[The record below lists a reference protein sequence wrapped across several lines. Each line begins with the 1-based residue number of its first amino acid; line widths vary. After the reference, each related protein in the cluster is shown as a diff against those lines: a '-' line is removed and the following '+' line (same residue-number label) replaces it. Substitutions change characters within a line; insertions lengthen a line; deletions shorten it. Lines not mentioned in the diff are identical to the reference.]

1 MRKIFILMVLL
12 SVYEKIQAQTII
24 SGTVKDTKSKPIPG
38 ASITLKDTYD
48 GATTDS
54 SGNFSFKTLEKGQ
67 QRLIISAIGFKG
79 VDQTLELSGK
89 AESVHAVLKE
99 DINELKA
106 VVITAGAF
114 EAGDRKKGT
123 VLSSL
128 DILTTASANAD
139 VTAAIKTLPGAQQ
152 VGEGTGL
159 FVRGGT
165 AEETKIFIDGT
176 LVNKFFYSGTPDI
189 ASRGRFS
196 PFIFKGTVFSAG
208 GYSALYGQALS
219 SALILESI
227 DLPDQSSASLGISP
241 IGVSAG
247 LQELSRK
254 KNWSWGAS
262 YSYTNV
268 YPAFQVLK
276 PNIDYFK
283 IPQYHTGDA
292 NFRIKTSKT
301 GMLKYYGYF
310 STDRVGVRRSSL
322 DTLGYKDAYD
332 VMNYNTYHNL
342 SYKENF
348 GKGWKLNTGV
358 SYSYNTD
365 HINGNL
371 QDQENNKAD
380 ISTLSYKNFGL
391 STKENYINARAV
403 LEKRFL
409 GLNTVRFG
417 GEYNYSNE
425 HYYYTL
431 DNGQGFNY
439 PIIEKLKAAFAETD
453 IYLTNDLAAKIGGRF
468 EHSSLI
474 DKANIAPRVSLAYK
488 LGKESQAS
496 LAYGIFFQDPDSK
509 YLPSPDVLSFS
520 KATHYIA
527 QYQKMS
533 DGIIFRAEAY
543 YKKYE
548 DLIKT
553 TQQYNTQQQA
563 VNNKGYGDAKGF
575 ELFWRDKK
583 NIKNFDY
590 WISYS
595 FLDTKRDYLN
605 YPYAIQPSFAAKHT
619 ASIVLKKFVANMKT
633 EFNASYTYASPRN
646 YYNIMYDNNTGKFSI
661 ADQGKTIPY
670 NSLSLSVDYLPSVF
684 KKGAKKNTVC
694 VLSVTNVL
702 GNHQV
707 FGYNY
712 SYNGYH
718 REAITPPVKTFVY
731 IGVFF
736 SFGVDRSEDVINS
749 NL

>member
-1 MRKIFILMVLL
+1 
-12 SVYEKIQAQTII
+12 
-24 SGTVKDTKSKPIPG
+24 
-38 ASITLKDTYD
+38 
-48 GATTDS
+48 
-54 SGNFSFKTLEKGQ
+54 
-67 QRLIISAIGFKG
+67 
-79 VDQTLELSGK
+79 
-89 AESVHAVLKE
+89 
-99 DINELKA
+99 
-106 VVITAGAF
+106 
-114 EAGDRKKGT
+114 
-123 VLSSL
+123 
-128 DILTTASANAD
+128 
-139 VTAAIKTLPGAQQ
+139 
-152 VGEGTGL
+152 
-159 FVRGGT
+159 
-165 AEETKIFIDGT
+165 
-176 LVNKFFYSGTPDI
+176 
-189 ASRGRFS
+189 
-196 PFIFKGTVFSAG
+196 
-208 GYSALYGQALS
+208 
-219 SALILESI
+219 
-227 DLPDQSSASLGISP
+227 
-241 IGVSAG
+241 
-247 LQELSRK
+247 
-254 KNWSWGAS
+254 
-262 YSYTNV
+262 
-268 YPAFQVLK
+268 
-276 PNIDYFK
+276 
-283 IPQYHTGDA
+283 
-292 NFRIKTSKT
+292 
-301 GMLKYYGYF
+301 
-310 STDRVGVRRSSL
+310 
-322 DTLGYKDAYD
+322 
-332 VMNYNTYHNL
+332 
-342 SYKENF
+342 
-348 GKGWKLNTGV
+348 
-358 SYSYNTD
+358 
-365 HINGNL
+365 
-371 QDQENNKAD
+371 
-380 ISTLSYKNFGL
+380 
-391 STKENYINARAV
+391 
-403 LEKRFL
+403 
-409 GLNTVRFG
+409 

>member
-1 MRKIFILMVLL
+1 MRKISSLFILLFALL
-12 SVYEKIQAQTII
+12 QAQAQTII
-24 SGTVKDTKSKPIPG
+24 SGTVKDAKSKPIIG
-38 ASITLKDTYD
+38 ASIILKDTYD

-54 SGNFSFKTLEKGQ
+54 SGKFSFKTIEKGHQ
-67 QRLIISAIGFKG
+67 FLVISAIGFKESE
-79 VDQTLELSGK
+79 QALELNGQ
-89 AESVHAVLKE
+89 VQPIHVVLKE

-106 VVITAGAF
+106 VVITAGSF

-152 VGEGTGL
+152 VGEASGL

-176 LVNKFFYSGTPDI
+176 LVNKFFYSGTPDV
-189 ASRGRFS
+189 ATRGRFS

-227 DLPDQSSASLGISP
+227 DLPEQSSASLGISP
-241 IGVSAG
+241 IGVSGG
-247 LQELSRK
+247 LQELGK
-254 KNWSWGAS
+254 NKNWSYGAS

-310 STDRVGVRRSSL
+310 SSDRVGVRRNSL
-322 DTLGYKDAYD
+322 DTLGYKEAYD
-332 VMNYNTYHNL
+332 VKNYNTYHNL
-342 SYKENF
+342 SYKENI
-348 GKGWKLNTGV
+348 GKGWKLNAGI

-365 HINGNL
+365 HINGDM
-371 QDQENNKAD
+371 QDQENNKVD
-380 ISTLSYKNFGL
+380 ISTLTYKNFGL
-391 STKENYINARAV
+391 YTKENYFNARAV
-403 LEKRFL
+403 LEKRFM

-425 HYYYTL
+425 HYYYSL
-431 DNGQGFNY
+431 DNGQAFNY
-439 PIIEKLKAAFAETD
+439 PIEEKLKAAFAETD

-474 DKANIAPRVSLAYK
+474 DKANIAPRISLAYK

-496 LAYGIFFQDPDSK
+496 LAYGIFYQNPDSK
-509 YLPSPDVLSFS
+509 YLPSPDVLTFS

-553 TQQYNTQQQA
+553 AQQPNRQQQA
-563 VNNKGYGDAKGF
+563 VGNTGYGDAKGF

-590 WISYS
+590 WISYTY
-595 FLDTKRDYLN
+595 LDTKRDYLN
-605 YPYAIQPSFAAKHT
+605 YPYAIQPNFAAKHT
-619 ASIVLKKFVANMKT
+619 ASIVLKKFVTSMKT
-633 EFNASYTYASPRN
+633 EFNASYTYASSRN
-646 YYNIMYDNNTGKFSI
+646 YYNIMYDNNAGKFAI

-670 NSLSLSVDYLPSVF
+670 KSLSLSVDYLPSVF
-684 KKGAKKNTVC
+684 KKGAKKNTVF

-702 GNHQV
+702 GNKQV

-712 SYNGYH
+712 SYNGY
-718 REAITPPVKTFVY
+718 RMEAITPPVKTFVY